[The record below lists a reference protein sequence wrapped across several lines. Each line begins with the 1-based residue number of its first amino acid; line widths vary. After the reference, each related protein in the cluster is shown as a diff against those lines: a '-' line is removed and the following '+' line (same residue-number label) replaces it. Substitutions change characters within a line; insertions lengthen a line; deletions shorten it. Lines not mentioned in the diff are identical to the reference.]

1 MNSKNNIIDADAEAE
16 ADAIE
21 RLADLLG
28 NEMPETRLQRALREA
43 QAAAALGLP
52 PVKKHPY
59 QWTRSCEEHR
69 RIANATMHR
78 LVYGLPASKRVPEG
92 IEDKRRRAEKR
103 LRRATLLLQMRFVPR
118 NTLLDVRAAS
128 AMSGLSVRVLER
140 AMSKGKITPVRLS
153 PQTGRKHSIR
163 IRASELRSVL
173 ARRLAG
179 IPVAA

>member
-1 MNSKNNIIDADAEAE
+1 MNTKNNTIDTSAEAE
-16 ADAIE
+16 AEAIE

-28 NEMPETRLQRALREA
+28 TELPETRLQRALREA

-69 RIANATMHR
+69 RIGNATMAR

-103 LRRATLLLQMRFVPR
+103 LRRATLLLRLQSVPR

-128 AMSGLSVRVLER
+128 DVSGLSVRVLER
-140 AMSKGKITPVRLS
+140 AMSSGKIVAVRL
-153 PQTGRKHSIR
+153 PPHTGRKSAVR
-163 IRASELRSVL
+163 IRAGELRNVL

-179 IPVAA
+179 FPIAA